1 MAALD
6 GASQAQLRV
15 LCLHSYRTNAKI
27 FKAQLQAAGW
37 TSAFPNVD
45 FVCIDGVYE
54 CDDKDEQEMARGVID
69 GVRGG
74 VHFMRLLVGLYARGP
89 LREAILRQ
97 NLVLLRIITEVQVFI
112 FINSIVSSLI

>member
-1 MAALD
+1 MVEVNHPRLPPTNSTMAALD
-6 GASQAQLRV
+6 EASQAQLRV

-74 VHFMRLLVGLYARGP
+74 VHRC
-89 LREAILRQ
+89 
-97 NLVLLRIITEVQVFI
+97 VFGKHATP
-112 FINSIVSSLI
+112 

>member
-6 GASQAQLRV
+6 EASQAQLRI

-45 FVCIDGVYE
+45 FVCIDGV
-54 CDDKDEQEMARGVID
+54 
-69 GVRGG
+69 
-74 VHFMRLLVGLYARGP
+74 
-89 LREAILRQ
+89 
-97 NLVLLRIITEVQVFI
+97 
-112 FINSIVSSLI
+112 

>member
-6 GASQAQLRV
+6 AASQAQLRV

-37 TSAFPNVD
+37 TSTFPNVD

-74 VHFMRLLVGLYARGP
+74 VRLRLL
-89 LREAILRQ
+89 LRS
-97 NLVLLRIITEVQVFI
+97 ITLCVFGKHATP
-112 FINSIVSSLI
+112 